1 MLELTQKEMQMVAK
15 ELKRTVESLKEDIKK
30 ENIQIFASY
39 EVFFYWL
46 HDDLQLQQ
54 CLKMLF
60 EKKTLVDEAEY
71 LILETG
77 KTVYVR

>member
-1 MLELTQKEMQMVAK
+1 MLELTEQELQMVAN
-15 ELKRTVESLKEDIKK
+15 EFKRTVESLKEDINK
-30 ENIQIFASY
+30 EDIQIFPSY
-39 EVFFYWL
+39 EAFFYWL
-46 HDDLQLQQ
+46 HDDLKLQQ